1 MPTTNPNTGR
11 RIQAAYD
18 LGHDSYSA
26 GQRVNPYSAKRP
38 NLRASWQEGYDDAS
52 AGPLCKIE
60 PDTDLDTVCKPGDR
74 VRVWLLPIHA
84 YTLNA
89 AGDDSIPSLAG
100 RELAAIL
107 AGTFDATICD
117 TECKYFDQSTTD
129 ASAVPGLELR
139 EISLPEYARA
149 GTALN
154 TADLGADSLGLLAGQ
169 ITHLQVIKASPLPEC
184 AKFGGLDLEWTRKGK
199 LLANGFAV
207 SPQLAAGVW
216 AMRGRERVGAALK
229 YTQAELIHDWN
240 AAPTISLSPGGF
252 AAGCARATLA
262 ELDQALDW
270 AAVKLGWV

>member
-18 LGHDSYSA
+18 LGHSAYSA
-26 GQRVNPYSAKRP
+26 GQHVNPYSAKRP
-38 NLRASWQEGYDDAS
+38 NLRASWQDGYDDAS

-74 VRVWLLPIHA
+74 VRVWMLPIHA

-100 RELAAIL
+100 RELPAIL
-107 AGTFDATICD
+107 AGTFDATVCH
-117 TECKYFDQSTTD
+117 TECQYFDQSTTD

-139 EISLPEYARA
+139 AISLPEYARA

-169 ITHLQVIKASPLPEC
+169 ITHLQVIKASPLPEIEL
-184 AKFGGLDLEWTRKGK
+184 FGESLRLEWTRKGK
-199 LLANGFAV
+199 LFANGVEIRPAMV
-207 SPQLAAGVW
+207 AAI
-216 AMRGRERVGAALK
+216 MTTRGRKAPASFSLDEQKHAWRVDIKLTPDGI
-229 YTQAELIHDWN
+229 T
-240 AAPTISLSPGGF
+240 S
-252 AAGCARATLA
+252 GCVWVTFA
-262 ELDQALDW
+262 ELDRALDW